1 MRTTSSIEKARLT
14 VDVELHRGPFQL
26 RINFQV
32 GSEILILFGPSGA
45 GKTTLLNIIAGLVKP
60 DAGEIV
66 FDGNTF
72 FRKHRTGININL
84 PARKRHI
91 GHVLQDYA
99 LFPHLTALENVAYP
113 LWRQRD
119 ASSSASTLLKKLG
132 IAHLG
137 NRYPHEL
144 SGGQKQRVAIARAL
158 APDPQLLL
166 LDEPFSALDLSLRER
181 LQSDLSALQS
191 DSGLVVICVT
201 HNLEDAFALGDRL
214 AVIQNGNL
222 EQIGLV
228 EEVFNSPVNHHVA
241 HTLGIQNLFQARVVA
256 STPTSN
262 VLEWDGLHLEAPFQ
276 PISVGEIVTA
286 YIRAED
292 IKVLYP
298 DMPLNKAVSHNEVVG
313 KIISRESRSNS
324 YSLRIHLANGHEL
337 QVRFPVYSYSSLPL
351 IPGNEVRLSLRRDK
365 LIILVSDK
373 GKTLKQ
379 SGLLTMARED

>member
-1 MRTTSSIEKARLT
+1 MRTTSHVDKARLT
-14 VDVELHRGPFQL
+14 VDVELQRGPFRLQ
-26 RINFQV
+26 INLQV

-45 GKTTLLNIIAGLVKP
+45 GKTTLLNTIAGLVTP
-60 DAGEIV
+60 DAGEIA
-66 FDGNTF
+66 FNGHIF
-72 FRKHRTGININL
+72 FRKNRTGININL

-91 GHVLQDYA
+91 GYVFQDYA
-99 LFPHLTALENVAYP
+99 LFPHLTTLENVAYP

-119 ASSSASTLLKKLG
+119 ASLRASILLKKLG

-181 LQSDLSALQS
+181 LQNDLYELQRE
-191 DSGLVVICVT
+191 SGLSIICVT

-214 AVIQNGNL
+214 AVVQDGIL
-222 EQIGLV
+222 EQIGPV
-228 EEVFNSPVNHHVA
+228 EEVFHSPVNHHVA
-241 HTLGIQNLFQARVVA
+241 HTLGIQNLFQARIVA
-256 STPTSN
+256 STPGGN
-262 VLEWDGLHLEAPFQ
+262 VLDWEGLHLEAPFK
-276 PISVGEIVTA
+276 PIGVGEMVTA

-292 IKVLYP
+292 IRVLYP
-298 DMPLNKAVSHNEVVG
+298 DIPINKAVSHNQVVG

-324 YSLRIHLANGHEL
+324 YNLRIHLANGHEL
-337 QVRFPVYSYSSLPL
+337 QVRFPAYSYSSLPL
-351 IPGNEVRLSLRRDK
+351 VLGHDVKLSLRRDR
-365 LIILVSDK
+365 LVILVPNK

-379 SGLLTMARED
+379 SGFLTMAKED